1 MNYYAEDRSS
11 RRWAA
16 AVTAIYVAVL
26 AVALVFVNFDFES
39 QEARSDTLYIEFEE
53 PPLAAVEHTNPTGPT
68 VPHTHAEE
76 APAESF
82 ERDGGEEDKVQTVNQ
97 RALFKMSNSGVDE
110 PEQAG
115 NPRAELAD
123 KEKTSGKGDGS
134 DAYAGALDAGLQGR
148 GLVGVLPKPEYNAN
162 AVGKVLIDVTVDASG
177 RVTTATYRQN
187 GSTTNN
193 SVLVEAARRAALKA
207 RFTESDRFVQGG
219 TITYIFRME

>member
-1 MNYYAEDRSS
+1 MNYYAEDTSS

-16 AVTAIYVAVL
+16 VVTAAYVVVI
-26 AVALVFVNFDFES
+26 AVAMVFVDFDFES
-39 QEARSDTLYIEFEE
+39 QEAASDTLLVVIEE
-53 PPLAAVEHTNPTGPT
+53 PAAVAVEQTRPTGPV

-82 ERDGGEEDKVQTVNQ
+82 ERDGGEEEKVQTVNQ
-97 RALFKMSNSGVDE
+97 RALFKMSNSGADE
-110 PEQAG
+110 PEPAG
-115 NPRAELAD
+115 NPRAEVAERD
-123 KEKTSGKGDGS
+123 TSSGTGNGS
-134 DAYAGALDAGLQGR
+134 DAYAGTLDAGLQGR
-148 GLVGVLPKPEYNAN
+148 GLVGVLPKPEYTAN
-162 AVGKVLIDVTVDASG
+162 AAGKVLIDVTVDASG

>member
-16 AVTAIYVAVL
+16 AVTAIYVVVL
-26 AVALVFVNFDFES
+26 AAAFIFVNFDFES
-39 QEARSDTLYIEFEE
+39 QEAQSDTLYVVIEEQT
-53 PPLAAVEHTNPTGPT
+53 AVAVEHTQPTGPE
-68 VPHTHAEE
+68 VPHTHAEQ

-82 ERDGGEEDKVQTVNQ
+82 ERDGGEDEKVQTVNQ
-97 RALFKMSNSGVDE
+97 RALFRMSNQGADE

-115 NPRAELAD
+115 NPRAEIAD
-123 KEKTSGKGDGS
+123 KDSSSGTGNGS
-134 DAYAGALDAGLQGR
+134 DASAGTLDAGLQGR
-148 GLVGVLPKPEYNAN
+148 GLVGLLPKPEYNAN
-162 AVGKVLIDVTVDASG
+162 ATGKVLIDVTVDASG

-207 RFTESDRFVQGG
+207 RFAESDRFVQGG

>member
-11 RRWAA
+11 QRWATV
-16 AVTAIYVAVL
+16 VTALYAVVLVVAFI
-26 AVALVFVNFDFES
+26 FVNFDFES
-39 QEARSDTLYIEFEE
+39 PEAQSDTLYVVIEEQTA
-53 PPLAAVEHTNPTGPT
+53 AAVEHTRPTGPE
-68 VPHTHAEE
+68 VPHTHAEQ
-76 APAESF
+76 AATESF
-82 ERDGGEEDKVQTVNQ
+82 ERDGGEEEKVQTVNQ
-97 RALFKMSNSGVDE
+97 RALFRMTNQGADE

-123 KEKTSGKGDGS
+123 KEASSGTGS
-134 DAYAGALDAGLQGR
+134 GNDASAGTLDAGLQGR
-148 GLVGVLPKPEYNAN
+148 GLVGLLPKPEYNAN
-162 AVGKVLIDVTVDASG
+162 ATGKVLIDVTVDASG

>member
-1 MNYYAEDRSS
+1 MNYYAEDKSS

-16 AVTAIYVAVL
+16 AVTAIYVAVI
-26 AVALVFVNFDFES
+26 AAALLLVSFDFES
-39 QEARSDTLYIEFEE
+39 QESVSDTLLVVLEE
-53 PPLAAVEHTNPTGPT
+53 QTAVAVEHTRPTGPA

-76 APAESF
+76 AKTESF
-82 ERDGGEEDKVQTVNQ
+82 ERDGGEQEKVQTVNQ
-97 RALFKMSNSGVDE
+97 RALFKMSNSGVDD
-110 PEQAG
+110 PAPAG
-115 NPRAELAD
+115 NPRAEVAD
-123 KEKTSGKGDGS
+123 KDASSGKGDGS
-134 DAYAGALDAGLQGR
+134 DAYAGSLDAGLQGR
-148 GLVGVLPKPEYNAN
+148 GLVGVLPKPEYTAN
-162 AVGKVLIDVTVDASG
+162 AAGKVLIDVTVDASG

>member
-16 AVTAIYVAVL
+16 AVTTIYIVVIA
-26 AVALVFVNFDFES
+26 AAFILVRFDFGS
-39 QEARSDTLYIEFEE
+39 QEAQSDTLYVVIEEQT
-53 PPLAAVEHTNPTGPT
+53 AVAVEHTNPTGPV

-76 APAESF
+76 APSESF
-82 ERDGGEEDKVQTVNQ
+82 DHAGGEQEQVQTVNQ
-97 RALFKMSNSGVDE
+97 RALFRMSDKGADE
-110 PEQAG
+110 PEQGG

-123 KEKTSGKGDGS
+123 KEAASRTGDGS
-134 DAYAGALDAGLQGR
+134 DAYAGSLDAGLRGR
-148 GLVGVLPKPEYNAN
+148 GLVGVLPKPEYKAN
-162 AVGKVLIDVTVDASG
+162 ASGKVLIDVTVDASG

-207 RFTESDRFVQGG
+207 RFTESDSFVQGG

>member
-11 RRWAA
+11 RRWAV
-16 AVTAIYVAVL
+16 AVTTVYVVL
-26 AVALVFVNFDFES
+26 LAAAFILVSFDFDS
-39 QEARSDTLYIEFEE
+39 QEARSDTLYVVIEEQT
-53 PPLAAVEHTNPTGPT
+53 AVAVEHTNPTGPE
-68 VPHTHAEE
+68 VPHTHAEA

-82 ERDGGEEDKVQTVNQ
+82 EQAGGVEEKVQTVNQ
-97 RALFKMSNSGVDE
+97 RALFRMSDKGVDE

-123 KEKTSGKGDGS
+123 RETANGTGSGTDASAGS
-134 DAYAGALDAGLQGR
+134 LDAGLQGR

-162 AVGKVLIDVTVDASG
+162 ASGKVLIDVTVDASG

>member
-16 AVTAIYVAVL
+16 AVTIIYAVVIAAAFIL
-26 AVALVFVNFDFES
+26 VNFDFES
-39 QEARSDTLYIEFEE
+39 QEANSDTLYVVIEEQT
-53 PPLAAVEHTNPTGPT
+53 AVAVEHTNPTGPE
-68 VPHTHAEE
+68 VPHTHAEQ

-82 ERDGGEEDKVQTVNQ
+82 EHAGGEEQQVQTVNQ
-97 RALFKMSNSGVDE
+97 RALFKMSDKGADTPE
-110 PEQAG
+110 PAG

-123 KEKTSGKGDGS
+123 KEAGSGTGSGS
-134 DAYAGALDAGLQGR
+134 DSYAGSLDAGLQGR
-148 GLVGVLPKPEYNAN
+148 GLVGVLPKPEYTAN
-162 AVGKVLIDVTVDASG
+162 ASGKVLIDVTVDASG

-193 SVLVEAARRAALKA
+193 SVLVEAARRAAMKA

>member
-11 RRWAA
+11 RRWASV
-16 AVTAIYVAVL
+16 VTAMYVAVI
-26 AVALVFVNFDFES
+26 AVAFILVSFDFES
-39 QEARSDTLYIEFEE
+39 PEAQADTLYVVIEEHT
-53 PPLAAVEHTNPTGPT
+53 AVAVEHTNPTGPQ

-76 APAESF
+76 APVESF
-82 ERDGGEEDKVQTVNQ
+82 ERDGGEQEKVQTVNQ
-97 RALFKMSNSGVDE
+97 RALFKMSNKGADE
-110 PEQAG
+110 PEPAG
-115 NPRAELAD
+115 NPRAEQAD
-123 KEKTSGKGDGS
+123 REASSGKGDGS
-134 DAYAGALDAGLQGR
+134 DAYAGSLDAGLRGR
-148 GLVGVLPKPEYNAN
+148 GLVGVLPKPEYTAN
-162 AVGKVLIDVTVDASG
+162 AAGKVLIDVTVDSSG

>member
-1 MNYYAEDRSS
+1 MNYYAEERTS

-16 AVTAIYVAVL
+16 VVTAVYAVL
-26 AVALVFVNFDFES
+26 IAIAMAVVSFDFES
-39 QEARSDTLYIEFEE
+39 QNATSDTLYVVIEEQTA
-53 PPLAAVEHTNPTGPT
+53 AAVEHTRPTGPA
-68 VPHTHAEE
+68 VPHNHAKE

-82 ERDGGEEDKVQTVNQ
+82 ERDGGKDEKVQTVNQ
-97 RALFKMSNSGVDE
+97 RALFKMSDKGADS

-115 NPRAELAD
+115 NPRAEKAD
-123 KEKTSGKGDGS
+123 KEKTSGTGNGS
-134 DAYAGALDAGLQGR
+134 DAYAGTLDAGLQGR
-148 GLVGVLPKPEYNAN
+148 GLVGVLPKPEYTAN
-162 AVGKVLIDVTVDASG
+162 AVGKVLIEVTVDASG
-177 RVTTATYRQN
+177 KVTSAKYRQN

>member
-16 AVTAIYVAVL
+16 VITTIYVIVIA
-26 AVALVFVNFDFES
+26 AAFILVSFDFDS
-39 QEARSDTLYIEFEE
+39 QEMHSDTLYVVIEEQT
-53 PPLAAVEHTNPTGPT
+53 AVAVEHTNPTGPE
-68 VPHTHAEE
+68 VPHTHAEQATTE
-76 APAESF
+76 TF
-82 ERDGGEEDKVQTVNQ
+82 EQAGGEEEKVQTVNQ
-97 RALFKMSNSGVDE
+97 RALFRMSDKGVDD

-123 KEKTSGKGDGS
+123 KEAASGSGS
-134 DAYAGALDAGLQGR
+134 GTDSSAGSLDAGLQGR
-148 GLVGVLPKPEYNAN
+148 GLVGVLPKPEYTAN

-207 RFTESDRFVQGG
+207 RFTESDRFIQGG